1 MDGDIEV
8 CDMCVTMCIKQDIVW
23 FKVTMIPVNDEKY
36 IVSKK
41 KKNTDGWCAVCANKL
56 EPKSTLQPKTGS
68 HSRPGTLYF
77 PNELG
82 TIYESETQ

>member
-41 KKNTDGWCAVCANKL
+41 KKNTDG
-56 EPKSTLQPKTGS
+56 
-68 HSRPGTLYF
+68 
-77 PNELG
+77 
-82 TIYESETQ
+82 